1 MTLLLALLALMS
13 IILSFIYSHKAWVFT
28 IFYREKKITILSTY
42 IHARDEFSGLFLSSC
57 GRSPYPCD
65 VDLLGC

>member
-1 MTLLLALLALMS
+1 MCNMFLSYLLFTAIKPGFLQFFTGKKKSQYYLH
-13 IILSFIYSHKAWVFT
+13 IYN
-28 IFYREKKITILSTY
+28 